1 MSMQPE
7 VLPSVDQMI
16 LVPAP
21 RRVSANAPT
30 PKASSAVEDDLT
42 VLESSAVHRCAQ
54 GALFDRCFGRS
65 GGAEAVR
72 WRYDGCPHGGT
83 IAPIAF
89 EDGRL
94 VASYACS
101 PRRVL
106 YRGELLAPA
115 VGQTGDVMTDPELR
129 SRGVFTALHW
139 RAIAAARHAG
149 WPAVWGLPNEYSGR
163 IFFGKLGW
171 LLAGHIGP
179 WNFVLAADKKGR
191 QERLVNGRLAAYGA
205 PWAAW
210 RGASARR
217 RLRVSS
223 LEVQRVTHFP
233 EDVGALGA
241 AIAPRF
247 DWMVQRDKAYLDW
260 RFVDAPSR
268 LFRALVLRDASG
280 ALVAY
285 AVVQLPREGSAVGFI
300 ADLVGVDKGAEGAAL
315 DAALDELAGAGASVA
330 RAYAMLDSAWEH
342 LLERGGFRRPRG
354 YKPVGAYP
362 LDCDHALAVATMHTS
377 RWYFTDGDRDDETAR

>member
-1 MSMQPE
+1 MSTQQE
-7 VLPSVDQMI
+7 ALPVVDRVT
-16 LVPAP
+16 LVPVT
-21 RRVSANAPT
+21 RRAGAPT
-30 PKASSAVEDDLT
+30 ASSATAAEEGLNVI
-42 VLESSAVHRCAQ
+42 ESTTGDRDAQ

-72 WRYDGCPHGGT
+72 WRYDGCPHGST

-106 YRGELLAPA
+106 YRGEWISPA
-115 VGQTGDVMTDPELR
+115 IGQTGDVMTDPELR

-149 WPAVWGLPNEYSGR
+149 WPAVWGLPNEHSGR

-179 WNFVLAADKKGR
+179 WNFVLVADERGR

-210 RGASARR
+210 RGAAARR

-223 LEVQRVTHFP
+223 LEVRAVSHFP
-233 EDVGALGA
+233 EDVGALCA
-241 AIAPRF
+241 AVAPRF

-260 RFVDAPSR
+260 RFSDAPSG
-268 LFRALVLRDASG
+268 LFRGLVLRDAGG

-285 AVVQLPREGSAVGFI
+285 AVVQLPRTGSAVGFI
-300 ADLVGVDKGAEGAAL
+300 ADLVGVDAGAEGAAL
-315 DAALDELAGAGASVA
+315 DAALAALWEAGASVA
-330 RAYAMLDSAWEH
+330 RAYAMLDSAWER

-354 YKPVGAYP
+354 YKPVGAYA
-362 LDCDHALAVATMHTS
+362 LDGDHALAVATMHTS

>member
-1 MSMQPE
+1 MSTQPQT
-7 VLPSVDQMI
+7 LPSVDQI
-16 LVPAP
+16 TLVPVP
-21 RRVSANAPT
+21 RRASAPQ
-30 PKASSAVEDDLT
+30 PKAMPAAEDGLT
-42 VLESSAVHRCAQ
+42 VIESSAADRGMQ

-65 GGAEAVR
+65 GGVDAVR
-72 WRYDGCPHGGT
+72 WRYDRCPHGGT

-106 YRGELLAPA
+106 YRGELLSPA
-115 VGQTGDVMTDPELR
+115 VGQTGDVMTDPDLR

-149 WPAVWGLPNEYSGR
+149 WPAVWGLPNEHSGR

-179 WNFVLAADKKGR
+179 WNFVLAADRNGR
-191 QERLVNGRLAAYGA
+191 RERLVNGRLAAYGA

-210 RGASARR
+210 RGAAARR

-223 LEVQRVTHFP
+223 LELQPVARFP
-233 EDVGALGA
+233 EDVGALSA
-241 AIAPRF
+241 AVAPRF
-247 DWMVQRDKAYLDW
+247 DWMVQRDKVYLDW
-260 RFVDAPSR
+260 RFMDAPSG
-268 LFRALVLRDASG
+268 LFRAFVLRDTTG
-280 ALVAY
+280 ALGAY
-285 AVVQLPREGSAVGFI
+285 TVVQLPREGSAVGFI
-300 ADLVGVDKGAEGAAL
+300 ADLVGVDAGAEGAAL
-315 DAALDELAGAGASVA
+315 DAALAALARAGASVA
-330 RAYAMLDSAWEH
+330 RAYAMQGSAWER
-342 LLERGGFRRPRG
+342 LLDRGGFRRPRG
-354 YKPVGAYP
+354 YKPVGAYA
-362 LDCDHALAVATMHTS
+362 LDGDHALAVATMHTS